1 MANADITANDT
12 LIKGVN
18 SFRNYLQSEA
28 HLIDGGEYAG
38 ILATGT
44 HDLFK
49 IPAGN
54 MLVGL
59 SIVALGDTASS
70 GEATVQFKAKID
82 SAAENIGDAIG
93 KADLAAGDV
102 VTLTVSK
109 IKGYNAENDIVIEMT
124 VGVAALTGLKLF
136 VIANYVP
143 VKEFI
148 TAG

>member
-70 GEATVQFKAKID
+70 GEATVQFKAKIG

-102 VTLTVSK
+102 VTLTAVK
-109 IKGYNAENDIVIEMT
+109 IKGYNADKDIVIEMT
-124 VGVAALTGLKLF
+124 VGVAALTALKLF
-136 VIANYVP
+136 VIANYIP
-143 VKEFI
+143 VEEFT

>member
-70 GEATVQFKAKID
+70 GEATVQFKAKIG

-102 VTLTVSK
+102 VTLTAVK
-109 IKGYNAENDIVIEMT
+109 IKGYNADKDIVIEMT